1 MKRALAAAAGLLL
14 ATHAHLAFATDAA
27 RGGTTASIPFS
38 LGARAGPQSIF
49 LEGDGA
55 QSDLRGYVAGVDAAL
70 RLSRYL
76 SIAGAV
82 EGSLFDGRSD
92 RVEPG
97 PAATSLGAFSE
108 LCIDTNPDG
117 PWSARID
124 VGPGYRWLWL
134 PMASGPTEVYGGL
147 EPLRLRAGPAYRV
160 GDVQVT
166 VALGVGFGLFLSRPG
181 DRNCAVSGT
190 CQDSLID
197 SDTASP
203 VHFVGDLTVAVRGW
217 P

>member
-1 MKRALAAAAGLLL
+1 MPRCASL
-14 ATHAHLAFATDAA
+14 ATCRSLAPSKGHSSTGAATD
-27 RGGTTASIPFS
+27 F
-38 LGARAGPQSIF
+38 
-49 LEGDGA
+49 
-55 QSDLRGYVAGVDAAL
+55 
-70 RLSRYL
+70 
-76 SIAGAV
+76 
-82 EGSLFDGRSD
+82 
-92 RVEPG
+92 EPG
-97 PAATSLGAFSE
+97 PAATSLGVFTE
-108 LCIDTNPDG
+108 LRIDTNPDG
-117 PWSARID
+117 PWSVRID

-166 VALGVGFGLFLSRPG
+166 VALGVGFGLFFSRPG

-203 VHFVGDLTVAVRGW
+203 VHFVGDLTVAVQGW